1 MLKRQSTELAACTYP
16 GFSMVIRSIGIISKP
31 RKKELEPIL
40 PNLLSW
46 LKERGIQPL
55 LDEETASSLNSAGRS
70 GLDTPVLPRGE
81 LPAKSDLIL
90 VLGGD
95 GTLLAAAR
103 SSHAYNV
110 PILAV
115 NLGGLGFLTAVTVGE
130 LYDSLDL
137 VLNGKHQ
144 IDCRKMLQIQVI
156 HSGGGTEIYQALND
170 AVLNKGAISRILD
183 LEAFVDGRFVTRFK
197 ADGVIVSTPTGST
210 AYSLSAGGPIIYPS
224 VEAFL
229 VTPICPHTLTNRPL
243 VVSDRS
249 RIEIVLKT
257 EAESVFL
264 TVDGQVG
271 LSLHHEDR
279 IVCELSPSRINLVSP
294 PHKEFFEVLRNKLK
308 WGER

>member
-1 MLKRQSTELAACTYP
+1 MA
-16 GFSMVIRSIGIISKP
+16 IRSIGIVTKP

-40 PNLLSW
+40 PTLLQW
-46 LKERGIQPL
+46 LGQRGIQAL
-55 LDEETASSLNSAGRS
+55 LDEEAASTLNLSANAT
-70 GLDTPVLPRGE
+70 LHVPVLPRNE
-81 LPAKSDLIL
+81 LPARCDLLL
-90 VLGGD
+90 VMGGD

-103 SSHAYNV
+103 SAHERNV

-130 LYDSLDL
+130 LYDSLAMILD
-137 VLNGKHQ
+137 GKHQ
-144 IDCRKMLQIQVI
+144 VEYRKMLQIQMMR
-156 HSGGGTEIYQALND
+156 SGTLMATYQALND

-183 LEAFVDGRFVTRFK
+183 FETYVDGHLVTLLK

-210 AYSLSAGGPIIYPS
+210 AYSLAAGGPIVYPS

-243 VVSDRS
+243 VVPDRS
-249 RIEIVLKT
+249 RIEVVVKT

-271 LSLHHEDR
+271 HDLHNEDR
-279 IVCELSPSRINLVSP
+279 IVCELSPSRIGLVRP
-294 PHKEFFEVLRNKLK
+294 PHKEFFEVLRSKLK